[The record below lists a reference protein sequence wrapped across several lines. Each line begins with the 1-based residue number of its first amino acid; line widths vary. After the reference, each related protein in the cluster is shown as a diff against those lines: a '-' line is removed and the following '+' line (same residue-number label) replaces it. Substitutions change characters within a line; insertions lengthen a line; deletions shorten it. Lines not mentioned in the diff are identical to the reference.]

1 VITALPE
8 PFHKLWLSS
17 THTRHAVQLS
27 SKKVFVTK
35 LGTFSAGDN
44 ITDCKCIMK
53 LLIPENSFFKKKS
66 KAYSDGMV

>member
-35 LGTFSAGDN
+35 LGTFNAGDN
-44 ITDCKCIMK
+44 INGLQMHNEAFDT
-53 LLIPENSFFKKKS
+53 
-66 KAYSDGMV
+66 